1 MSKAKSQLLKTL
13 ITLAVAIVAVFLF
26 RAAVATVCCIEGNA
40 MEPFFL
46 AGDRV
51 LVNRWSYG
59 LRVGVNRFLHYNRL
73 WRQPVERGDI
83 VAVNDPA
90 DSLQDDISDRRVL
103 LLCCKAVPGDTVT
116 SSSQHSPLTTN
127 QLVPG
132 RYSCAD
138 KDYYLM
144 EPVGIP
150 PLSGKSGG
158 TSLLVPEDHIIG
170 RAYLIIYSHDPEQP
184 LWEGWRS
191 DRFLAT
197 CGLMINDK

>member
-1 MSKAKSQLLKTL
+1 MKRQLLKTL
-13 ITLAVAIVAVFLF
+13 ISLAVAIVAVLLF

-59 LRVGVNRFLHYNRL
+59 LRVGGNRFLHYNRL

-116 SSSQHSPLTTN
+116 SSTLHLSPSTRV
-127 QLVPG
+127 VPG

-144 EPVGIP
+144 EPVGP
-150 PLSGKSGG
+150 PPS
-158 TSLLVPEDHIIG
+158 TLLIPEDHIIG
-170 RAYLIIYSHDPEQP
+170 RAYLIIYSHDPDQP

-197 CGLMINDK
+197 CGLMDK